1 MFTMFIKATT
11 MPFFM
16 RKMKIDEL
24 HPLETFEYEEGK
36 IMATLKILEK
46 LNDSY
51 KKSYLTES
59 EYKELKDDYTE
70 KLRLAVS

>member
-11 MPFFM
+11 MPVFM
-16 RKMKIDEL
+16 RKMKIDKL
-24 HPLETFEYEEGK
+24 HALEMFEYEEGK

-51 KKSYLTES
+51 KKSYLTEI
-59 EYKELKDDYTE
+59 EYQQLKEDYTE
-70 KLRLAVS
+70 KLKEAVL